1 MTYNTLILCN
11 TLISYHIKTIIKL
24 SINYACISTDNAARH
39 QTLPTWYSRLGRA
52 VTIHC
57 QHNDAMDT
65 ASSLNTRTGSCVTLY
80 SSDLS
85 QPTVGITIEG
95 AQVQVRLLQCAY
107 YHVAVPLIISRA
119 DTRYS
124 EAVSKDR
131 SSTYER
137 KQEIIA
143 CTQSEKK
150 RRVISPSPPE
160 SAVWSWE
167 LNVEDSVP
175 NETVDEMN
183 TCYDDQ

>member
-1 MTYNTLILCN
+1 
-11 TLISYHIKTIIKL
+11 
-24 SINYACISTDNAARH
+24 
-39 QTLPTWYSRLGRA
+39 
-52 VTIHC
+52 
-57 QHNDAMDT
+57 MDT

-150 RRVISPSPPE
+150 KKSHLQKVQCEAE
-160 SAVWSWE
+160 SSMLKIVYLTRQW
-167 LNVEDSVP
+167 
-175 NETVDEMN
+175 MK
-183 TCYDDQ
+183 